1 MYIKILKFIQ
11 GQIIVLILKKL
22 RWHWFDV
29 ACWIYSLVNQEKES
43 HDWGVGTSQN
53 LSLYLLINSFRT
65 QKYSYRKSINCIFV
79 SHSFWISLHEW
90 ILGKF
95 KIFVALKCS
104 NKHNMDSKAYQI
116 LHRKQILCVI
126 CTFLFIINET

>member
-43 HDWGVGTSQN
+43 HDWDVGTSQN

-104 NKHNMDSKAYQI
+104 NKHNMDSKAYHI

-126 CTFLFIINET
+126 CTFLFLINET